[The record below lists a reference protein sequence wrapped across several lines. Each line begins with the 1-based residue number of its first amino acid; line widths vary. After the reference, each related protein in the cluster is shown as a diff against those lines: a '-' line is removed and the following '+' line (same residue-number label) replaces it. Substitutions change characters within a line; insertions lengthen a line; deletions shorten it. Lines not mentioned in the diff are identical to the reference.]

1 MAIIALAMRN
11 NLVLSVAT
19 PELLRK
25 DVFAS
30 IAAIQ
35 VGQNLGAVGRAF
47 ASGDASVHR
56 KLLRESIER
65 HVPTEIRPGLL
76 QNLTEVLAPGGTQRT
91 PEASAD
97 LKVKDVAKM
106 ENVTSPTVRG
116 WITSGSLRAHLVGQ
130 AGKRQ
135 SYRIAQTDYAEFR
148 RRTVSRGSLPD
159 PSADAMKILVAKRGV
174 GAPRKE

>member
-1 MAIIALAMRN
+1 MRN

-35 VGQNLGAVGRAF
+35 LGQNLGAVGRAC
-47 ASGDASVHR
+47 ASADASVHR

-76 QNLTEVLAPGGTQRT
+76 QDLNEALAPAGTQRT
-91 PEASAD
+91 PEASGD

-106 ENVTSPTVRG
+106 ENVTCPTVRA
-116 WITSGSLRAHLVGQ
+116 WITSGSLPAHLVGQ
-130 AGKRQ
+130 LGKRQ
-135 SYRIAQTDYAEFR
+135 SYPIARVDYAEFR
-148 RRTVSRGSLPD
+148 LRRVR
-159 PSADAMKILVAKRGV
+159 
-174 GAPRKE
+174 